1 MKYLAAL
8 LLAFVPCIA
17 FADIK
22 LNAPEEAEVGE
33 LIRLDASES
42 ACEDLIWEV
51 IPNTEDGRNGQQA
64 RATHASRVCR
74 TP

>member
-42 ACEDLIWEV
+42 RKHFSPVGEAATTLSLSRAQWTTSPCYSRIACM
-51 IPNTEDGRNGQQA
+51 
-64 RATHASRVCR
+64 
-74 TP
+74 

>member
-33 LIRLDASES
+33 LRKHFSPVGEAATTLSLSRAQWTTSPCYSRI
-42 ACEDLIWEV
+42 ACM
-51 IPNTEDGRNGQQA
+51 
-64 RATHASRVCR
+64 
-74 TP
+74 

>member
-51 IPNTEDGRNGQQA
+51 IPNTEDGQQA